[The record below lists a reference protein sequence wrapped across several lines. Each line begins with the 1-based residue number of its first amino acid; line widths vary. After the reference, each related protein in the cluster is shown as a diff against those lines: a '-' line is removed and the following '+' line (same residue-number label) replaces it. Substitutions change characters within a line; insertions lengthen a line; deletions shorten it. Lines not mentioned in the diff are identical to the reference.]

1 MPIIETIILSVI
13 ASAAITAPIADH
25 AIKRHQGDSYTSF
38 SERFVRLFRY
48 KYLHENVEA
57 GINEFI
63 GEVLDHTDGWDE
75 TERPVEGADQP
86 DGCIETPVVPETQEL
101 ACVVRRPSVMLS
113 DGSVL
118 RFRSPRLP
126 AEEQGSSSSDITV
139 AEESTNVLD
148 DFVLCNK
155 GPRALSNQRHLT
167 RYRKTAITTI
177 MVAKARNKFYIKDG
191 SYGEADFICI
201 RKYLLREMESV
212 GMRPTHIAELLEIM
226 VELCFIPSEAQF
238 QASELKH
245 SREAQRRVEE
255 LASPYYTQW
264 FSSFFRILPQR
275 ITRKVVVSG

>member
-1 MPIIETIILSVI
+1 MPIIETIILSVV
-13 ASAAITAPIADH
+13 ASMAITAPIADQ

-57 GINEFI
+57 GISEFI
-63 GEVLDHTDGWDE
+63 GEVLDHTNGWDE
-75 TERPVEGADQP
+75 TERPVEGAEQP
-86 DGCIETPVVPETQEL
+86 VERIEAPVEPETREL
-101 ACVVRRPSVMLS
+101 ACVVRRPSVALS

-118 RFRSPRLP
+118 RFRTPSEP
-126 AEEQGSSSSDITV
+126 AMEQEAGASTALI
-139 AEESTNVLD
+139 AEESINVLD
-148 DFVLCNK
+148 DYVLCNK

-201 RKYLLREMESV
+201 RKYLHREMESV

-255 LASPYYTQW
+255 LASPYYTPW

-275 ITRKVVVSG
+275 ITRKVVVGG